1 MTTFRDNG
9 FELPIGPPR
18 FDFARNSYVYQYDP
32 KVMPKKTWLDH
43 MTDAFKDAF
52 TAPFKQKPKHQP
64 IVKVRRI
71 WQGPN
76 PITGRTFSTWYWQCA
91 LCDHNL
97 NPRETGSTHYGELC
111 LTWDQAQR
119 RADHHARTQ
128 H

>member
-52 TAPFKQKPKHQP
+52 TAPFKPKRNP
-64 IVKVRRI
+64 ITKIRRV
-71 WQGPN
+71 WRGPN

-91 LCDHNL
+91 LCDHNQQ
-97 NPRETGSTHYGELC
+97 PRETGSTHYGELC
-111 LTWDQAQR
+111 FTWKEALR
-119 RADHHARTQ
+119 RANHHARN
-128 H
+128 HH